1 MNNDLE
7 RFHDR
12 SNVFVMGA
20 MRVNPGQTTDIL
32 GLLGELLNGNY
43 IVDHGKSLKN
53 HGMVFLNFCGNPGR
67 RIS

>member
-7 RFHDR
+7 RFRDR

-32 GLLGELLNGNY
+32 GLLGELLNE
-43 IVDHGKSLKN
+43 
-53 HGMVFLNFCGNPGR
+53 
-67 RIS
+67 